1 MAPTLLHGTL
11 HATIFEA
18 ASLTNPQ
25 RATGR
30 APKFIRKV
38 LLSLV
43 SLDDERSHE
52 QVTVSLLILTRSTDH
67 AAAAGP
73 HNTWCHL
80 TSRFR

>member
-52 QVTVSLLILTRSTDH
+52 QVTVSLLILTRSTEYRPCS
-67 AAAAGP
+67 GGRP
-73 HNTWCHL
+73 T
-80 TSRFR
+80 